1 MEYGKVVS
9 GTFVSRPNR
18 FVAEVQIGKKGDE
31 GASTDPE
38 RIVRVHVK
46 NTGRCRELLL
56 PGARVWLS
64 EHDNPARKTRY
75 SLITVE
81 KEGFGLVNLDSQ
93 APNQVVYESLQAG
106 HPPLPEGKRQI
117 RREFTWGNSRLD
129 LAVFGAGAG
138 DAAGGR
144 GKTRGDCEAAAGGR
158 TGGDGK
164 WKECAG
170 SRPLLI
176 EVKGVTL
183 ERDGRA
189 LFPDAPTER
198 GVKHIRE
205 LIRARKE
212 GYDAW
217 IFFVL
222 QLKGVSAFL
231 PNDETHP
238 AFGAALRDARDAG
251 VRIVAFDCVVT
262 PNTITL
268 DAPVGLQI

>member
-1 MEYGKVVS
+1 M
-9 GTFVSRPNR
+9 
-18 FVAEVQIGKKGDE
+18 
-31 GASTDPE
+31 
-38 RIVRVHVK
+38 
-46 NTGRCRELLL
+46 
-56 PGARVWLS
+56 
-64 EHDNPARKTRY
+64 
-75 SLITVE
+75 
-81 KEGFGLVNLDSQ
+81 
-93 APNQVVYESLQAG
+93 
-106 HPPLPEGKRQI
+106 
-117 RREFTWGNSRLD
+117 
-129 LAVFGAGAG
+129 
-138 DAAGGR
+138 
-144 GKTRGDCEAAAGGR
+144 
-158 TGGDGK
+158 DGK